1 MTETKFNTIA
11 AITTVVVV
19 IILGVLAFIN
29 PRDQPIEKEA
39 TNNSDYSV
47 SYLFEKDGIKVYRF
61 YDRGEYV
68 YFTSEGNVTNTNTR
82 YRK

>member
-1 MTETKFNTIA
+1 MKQTIIVTLIIVGIV
-11 AITTVVVV
+11 AILMLTR
-19 IILGVLAFIN
+19 FYS
-29 PRDQPIEKEA
+29 QPIEKEA

-61 YDRGEYV
+61 YDRAEYV
-68 YFTSEGNVTNTNTR
+68 YFTSEGNVTNTNIR

>member
-1 MTETKFNTIA
+1 MKQTIITIA
-11 AITTVVVV
+11 IVA
-19 IILGVLAFIN
+19 IILGVLAFIEF
-29 PRDQPIEKEA
+29 RDQPIEKEA
-39 TNNSDYSV
+39 TNNADYSV

-68 YFTSEGNVTNTNTR
+68 YFTSQGNVTNTNIH

>member
-1 MTETKFNTIA
+1 MKEFKITII
-11 AITTVVVV
+11 ITV
-19 IILGVLAFIN
+19 IIFIALSCFYF
-29 PRDQPIEKEA
+29 RSQPIEKET

-68 YFTSEGNVTNTNTR
+68 YFTSQGNVTNTNIK
-82 YRK
+82 YRR

>member
-1 MTETKFNTIA
+1 MEKREFKITIIIVI
-11 AITTVVVV
+11 AI
-19 IILGVLAFIN
+19 LLVLAFI
-29 PRDQPIEKEA
+29 RFKDQPIEREQ

-68 YFTSEGNVTNTNTR
+68 YFTSEGNVTNTNIR
-82 YRK
+82 YRR

>member
-1 MTETKFNTIA
+1 MKQTIITIA
-11 AITTVVVV
+11 IVA
-19 IILGVLAFIN
+19 IILGVLAFIEF
-29 PRDQPIEKEA
+29 RDQPIEKEA
-39 TNNSDYSV
+39 TNNADYSV

>member
-1 MTETKFNTIA
+1 MEKREFKITIIIVI
-11 AITTVVVV
+11 AI
-19 IILGVLAFIN
+19 LLVLAFI
-29 PRDQPIEKEA
+29 RFKDQPIEREQ

-68 YFTSEGNVTNTNTR
+68 YFTSEGNVTNTNIR

>member
-1 MTETKFNTIA
+1 MEKREFKITIIIVI
-11 AITTVVVV
+11 AI
-19 IILGVLAFIN
+19 LLVLAFI
-29 PRDQPIEKEA
+29 RFKDQPIEREQ

-68 YFTSEGNVTNTNTR
+68 YFTSEGNVTNTNVR

>member
-1 MTETKFNTIA
+1 MKQTVIA
-11 AITTVVVV
+11 ILIVVVLITIYSV
-19 IILGVLAFIN
+19 YK
-29 PRDQPIEKEA
+29 DQPIEKEA

>member
-1 MTETKFNTIA
+1 MKQTIMVA
-11 AITTVVVV
+11 LIIAGIVAIL
-19 IILGVLAFIN
+19 ILTRFYS
-29 PRDQPIEKEA
+29 QPIEKEA

-82 YRK
+82 YRR

>member
-1 MTETKFNTIA
+1 MEKREFKITIIIVI
-11 AITTVVVV
+11 AI
-19 IILGVLAFIN
+19 LLVLAFIQFK
-29 PRDQPIEKEA
+29 DQPIEKEQ

-68 YFTSEGNVTNTNTR
+68 YFTSEGNVTNTNIR

>member
-1 MTETKFNTIA
+1 MEKREFKITIIIVV
-11 AITTVVVV
+11 AI
-19 IILGVLAFIN
+19 LLVLAFIQFK
-29 PRDQPIEKEA
+29 DQPIEKEQ

-68 YFTSEGNVTNTNTR
+68 YFTSEGNVTNTNVR
-82 YRK
+82 YRR